1 MSLRDSWNIAA
12 RSRELRGKP
21 LARTIFD
28 TPLVLFRDASG
39 AAQALLDRCAHRNIA
54 LSEGKL
60 SHGCIECPY
69 HGWRYD
75 GAGVCQHVPSLG
87 DDAALPRVKVRAF
100 PVIEQQGFLWVWM
113 GEEPVPSELPRP
125 YTFAYL
131 DDPGWTT
138 FVMDTRFAAGV
149 EACLENFL
157 DCPHTVYVHKG
168 WFRSPDT
175 RVLRAVVTKDLSGAC
190 AQFEGE
196 PISTSV
202 VSKLL
207 FPKGKEVVHT
217 DRFILPNIS
226 RVDYAFT
233 KERHFIITSQCT
245 PVSEHES
252 RVYTVMTYAFGRIGW
267 LVRLFFEPLS
277 RIIIHQDVEV
287 LQRMTSQ
294 IQRFGGSKF
303 SHVET
308 DLLGLHIQAMR
319 RKMERGEPQEP
330 DASGRTIEIRF

>member
-1 MSLRDSWNIAA
+1 VSLRDSWYIAA
-12 RSRELRGKP
+12 QSRELRDQP
-21 LARTIFD
+21 LARTLFD
-28 TPLVLFRDASG
+28 TPLVIFRDASG
-39 AAQALLDRCAHRNIA
+39 PAQALLDRCAHRNMA
-54 LSEGKL
+54 LSEGKVNA
-60 SHGCIECPY
+60 GCVECPY

-75 GAGVCQHVPSLG
+75 GAGHCQHVPSLG
-87 DDAALPRVKVRAF
+87 DNAKPPRVSVRSF
-100 PVIEQQGFLWVWM
+100 PVIEQQGFIWVWM
-113 GEEPVPSELPRP
+113 GDDPTTATSSRP
-125 YTFAYL
+125 YDFAHL
-131 DDPGWTT
+131 GDPGWTT
-138 FVMDTRFAAGV
+138 FVMNTRFEAGV

-175 RVLRAVVTKDLSGAC
+175 RVLRAHVTRDATGAC

-233 KERHFIITSQCT
+233 PERHFIITSQCT
-245 PVSEHES
+245 PISEHES
-252 RVYTVMTYAFGRIGW
+252 QVYTIMTYAFGRIGW

-277 RIIIHQDVEV
+277 RIIIGQDVDV
-287 LQRMTSQ
+287 LKRMTRQ
-294 IQRFGGSKF
+294 LRRFGGAQF

-308 DLLGLHIQAMR
+308 DLLGLHIQGMR
-319 RKMERGEPQEP
+319 RKMERGEPQDP
-330 DASGRTIEIRF
+330 DAPGRTIEIRF

>member
-12 RSRELRGKP
+12 RSRELRSKP
-21 LARTIFD
+21 LARTLFD
-28 TPLVLFRDASG
+28 TPLVFFRDGGG
-39 AAQALLDRCAHRNIA
+39 AAQALLDRCAHRNMA
-54 LSEGKL
+54 LSLGKV
-60 SHGCIECPY
+60 SQGCIECPY

-75 GAGVCQHVPSLG
+75 GAGQCQHVPSLG
-87 DDAALPRVKVRAF
+87 DHAKPPRVGVRSF
-100 PVIEQQGFLWVWM
+100 PVTEQQGFVWVWT
-113 GEEPVPSELPRP
+113 GEGEPVGEP
-125 YTFAYL
+125 YRFAHL
-131 DDPGWTT
+131 DERGWTT
-138 FVMDTRFAAGV
+138 FIMSTRFEAGV

-175 RVLRAVVTKDLSGAC
+175 RVLRAHVTRDATGAC

-202 VSKLL
+202 VSKVL
-207 FPKGKEVVHT
+207 FPKGREVVHT

-226 RVDYAFT
+226 RVDYVFT
-233 KERHFIITSQCT
+233 AERQFIITSQCT

-252 RVYTVMTYAFGRIGW
+252 QVYTVMTYAFGRIGW

-277 RIIIHQDVEV
+277 RIIIGQDVDV
-287 LQRMTSQ
+287 LRRMTRQ
-294 IQRFGGSKF
+294 LQRFGGAQF

-308 DLLGLHIQAMR
+308 DLLGLHIQSMR
-319 RKMERGEPQEP
+319 RKMERGEPQDEHE
-330 DASGRTIEIRF
+330 SGRTIEIRF